1 MVDGVQ
7 VFRRQTCSP
16 GQDGA
21 TILAVSYFTAVI
33 ATDAWGWRARDVSVE
48 EAEDLDDLVDRLR
61 AVAVADAPVLAIVER
76 EDDWFALVRVDGE
89 EDPRLFVSDMEAAIH
104 GPFGGILASAAD
116 VILGVEAD
124 ERDDESDD
132 ESDDDRPSRDDDPP
146 PTRPAGARSASVSFP
161 ESEQNCPDEDGADED
176 GPDEDDPDEDDLND
190 VAGVPPE
197 MIDVAPPTAA
207 AEHVGWAGD
216 PDLLEDLGFSGER
229 MRRLAEETEDDP
241 ASAIAEIGEEV
252 GFLDLVEALR

>member
-1 MVDGVQ
+1 M
-7 VFRRQTCSP
+7 
-16 GQDGA
+16 
-21 TILAVSYFTAVI
+21 SYFTAVI

-89 EDPRLFVSDMEAAIH
+89 EDPRLFVSDMEAAVH

-116 VILGVEAD
+116 VVLGVEAD
-124 ERDDESDD
+124 ERDDDADEDD
-132 ESDDDRPSRDDDPP
+132 EPSRDDDPP
-146 PTRPAGARSASVSFP
+146 VHTAGTRSAGPSS
-161 ESEQNCPDEDGADED
+161 SETADGA
-176 GPDEDDPDEDDLND
+176 PAEDDREEHEPDEDDLTG
-190 VAGVPPE
+190 VADVPPE
-197 MIDVAPPTAA
+197 VLEVAPATASVV
-207 AEHVGWAGD
+207 EHVGWAGD
-216 PDLLEDLGFSGER
+216 PDLLEDLGFSGDR